1 MKKERKI
8 RSPKFRQAMSSI
20 YAVLDY
26 VFRIVML
33 NLLIVVPALLPF
45 LIYSHIETKMGEVN
59 DIISYLTLL
68 PAVIYMFPAIVASVD
83 CFKAYEENTT
93 KGVFKEFFVSFGKNY
108 LKSLFVSFILF
119 LTLFLLFFEIRYEHY
134 EFYGIFFYFI
144 RNITNIACLVGL
156 FITISFMIMGLL
168 ILSHI
173 PLVFVYFKDISI
185 WQQFK
190 LAFIMAFRKI
200 GKTILLC
207 LIIIAFT
214 FLCLLQGLE
223 IIIFIFGISLPLF
236 LIVKITFK
244 EYIKIYRK
252 VENKENE
259 KNDEIV

>member
-1 MKKERKI
+1 MNNI
-8 RSPKFRQAMSSI
+8 LI
-20 YAVLDY
+20 DY
-26 VFRIVML
+26 HLSLGNTTRHVR
-33 NLLIVVPALLPF
+33 
-45 LIYSHIETKMGEVN
+45 
-59 DIISYLTLL
+59 DIKDDNASYVRGLSYLTETYSYNGL
-68 PAVIYMFPAIVASVD
+68 I
-83 CFKAYEENTT
+83 
-93 KGVFKEFFVSFGKNY
+93 NY
-108 LKSLFVSFILF
+108 LQEGGIVSD
-119 LTLFLLFFEIRYEHY
+119 IRFNGY

-144 RNITNIACLVGL
+144 RNITNYACLIGL
-156 FITISFMIMGLL
+156 FITISFIIMGLF
-168 ILSHI
+168 ILSHL
-173 PLVFVYFKDISI
+173 PLVLVYFDDISI

-200 GKTILLC
+200 GKTILIC

-259 KNDEIV
+259 KNDKII